1 MRSRLITLLT
11 IAGVVAASAGMAAA
25 AGPTPGFAEAGVVS
39 PNGLVRYV
47 AAPRAGKTFVKA
59 VRVSDGKLLR
69 WTNLRGTY
77 GVPLVA
83 YDGTAGGVTRDGRRL
98 LLETAGTSTRT
109 RFAVLSTLNLK
120 VQQAFALPGLWAY
133 DALSPDGKTVFLT
146 QVTATDPLRYLVR
159 AYDLS
164 ARRLVAGAIV
174 DKQEPEAM
182 TGYPVSRVESP
193 DGVWAY
199 TLYTR
204 PGAQPFIHAL
214 NTRDRVAHCI
224 DLVWK
229 GSLDDISSARLTL
242 SQDGKLLVVR
252 SRIDGRTL
260 LTVPTPR

>member
-1 MRSRLITLLT
+1 M
-11 IAGVVAASAGMAAA
+11 
-25 AGPTPGFAEAGVVS
+25 
-39 PNGLVRYV
+39 
-47 AAPRAGKTFVKA
+47 
-59 VRVSDGKLLR
+59 
-69 WTNLRGTY
+69 Y

-83 YDGTAGGVTRDGRRL
+83 YDGTAGGVTRDGKRL

-120 VQQAFALPGLWAY
+120 VQQAFALPGSWAY

-204 PGAQPFIHAL
+204 PGAQPFVHAL

-224 DLVWK
+224 DLAWK